1 MAPYKVKSYEDGEV
15 FVVTSAYKK
24 LYRKLKTLNT
34 TKGRIIHV
42 IASPGTG
49 KSANIYAVLKDL
61 DLNIYDAILLMD
73 DVKKSSREVFR
84 EFFKT
89 LENDLE
95 VDSKDEV
102 YRKVSLYDAVLF
114 ADKFHDSQFLDEN
127 KVGLSMWTDYKSIK
141 SFPFYL
147 LCIYEYFN
155 HRNDLIKVNIIFQTA
170 WTVRIK
176 GVKYDLFTDFGP
188 LSTVMRFLLKL
199 LFEVVEIS
207 YSEKETI
214 EIVKYHLP
222 DVDDA
227 QIKKCIQ
234 KYGHKPR
241 FICEALE
248 AELEINPPN

>member
-15 FVVTSAYKK
+15 FVVTRAYKK
-24 LYRKLKTLNT
+24 LYRKLKTLNIT
-34 TKGRIIHV
+34 RGRVIHV
-42 IASPGTG
+42 IGSPGTG

-73 DVKKSSREVFR
+73 DVKKSYREVFR
-84 EFFKT
+84 EFFNT
-89 LENDLE
+89 LQKDLE

-102 YRKVSLYDAVLF
+102 YQKVSQYDAVLF
-114 ADKFHDSQFLDEN
+114 ADKFHDSQFLDNN

-147 LCIYEYFN
+147 LCIYEYFR
-155 HRNDLIKVNIIFQTA
+155 HRNDLKKINIIFQTA

-188 LSTVMRFLLKL
+188 LSGVMRFILKL

-222 DVDDA
+222 KVSGE

-248 AELEINPPN
+248 GEWEKKTP